1 MSLKFSNFGKAI
13 VASAPS
19 GTSGLS
25 FTVEAG
31 KGLLFPSLG
40 SGDYFYGIFKDASGN
55 REIVKVEARSTDAM
69 TIATGGR
76 GLDGTTARTWA
87 AGDYFVAGLVNI
99 AMEDSLLNDNLMAI
113 AGLTTAADKLPYFTG
128 SGTATTTDLS
138 AFVRTLLNDDD
149 GATFLTTLVNS
160 ATAATARATLGAVG
174 LTGNETIAGNKT
186 FSGQIIPS
194 QTIGI
199 VGTNTNNSA
208 NAGSVGEATLSNV
221 TEGAAVSLVANISK
235 TITSISLTAGDWDVD
250 GHVNFKFDGSASVTS
265 IFGGPSLTTNSLDY
279 YHFSNRS
286 AAYIPAAGTSMGY
299 PIPIRRISIS
309 STTTIYL
316 VGAAGFTAG
325 TVSGWGFISA
335 RRRR

>member
-1 MSLKFSNFGKAI
+1 MSLKFSNFGKAL

-40 SGDYFYGIFKDASGN
+40 TGDYFYGIFKDASGN

-113 AGLTTAADKLPYFTG
+113 AGLITAADKLPYFTG
-128 SGTATTTDLS
+128 AGAATTTDLS
-138 AFVRTLLNDDD
+138 AFVRTLLNDAD
-149 GATFLTTLVNS
+149 GAAFLTTLVNS
-160 ATAATARATLGAVG
+160 ATAATARATLGAVS
-174 LTGNETIAGNKT
+174 LTGNETIAGIKT
-186 FSGQIIPS
+186 FSDQITPS
-194 QTIGI
+194 QTKGI
-199 VGTNTNNSA
+199 VGTNTNNNA
-208 NAGSVGEATLSNV
+208 DAGSVGEVKISNV
-221 TEGAAVSLVANISK
+221 VDADAVSLVANVSK
-235 TITSISLTAGDWDVD
+235 TITSISLAAGDWDVD

-265 IFGGPSLTTNSLDY
+265 IFGGSSYVTNNLDY

-286 AAYIPAAGTSMGY
+286 AAFTPVAGTSMGY
-299 PIPIRRISIS
+299 SIATRRVLTDVPI
-309 STTTIYL
+309 TVYL

-335 RRRR
+335 RRKR